1 MFVVVSRGEDYD
13 TCLFVCGR
21 EKRSRNG
28 KRDSHTERKKKNIVF
43 PFDAK

>member
-21 EKRSRNG
+21 EKEVEME
-28 KRDSHTERKKKNIVF
+28 KETHTERKKKNLVF